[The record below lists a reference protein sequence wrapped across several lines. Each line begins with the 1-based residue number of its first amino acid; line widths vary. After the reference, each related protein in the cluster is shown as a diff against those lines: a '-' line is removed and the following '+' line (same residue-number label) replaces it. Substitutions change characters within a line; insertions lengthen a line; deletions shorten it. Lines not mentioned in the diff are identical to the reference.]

1 MQIDSDHV
9 WNLIPTLKLDR
20 EIVSSPSQAK
30 VEMTSKM
37 TFQPNVLTQL
47 METIS
52 DINNLKVSMKHIIR
66 NKGCAGVDGET
77 IEDLKNWKEQDIEK
91 LREELLSGQYKPQAL
106 RRIKIPK
113 PNGEQRLLSIPTTRD
128 RVVQQA
134 IIQKLTPIYDPTF
147 CEGSYGYRPKR
158 SAHDAIEQAQD
169 YIRKGKNYILEIDIE
184 KFFDRV
190 NQDRLM
196 TDMRRQ
202 IKDQRVL
209 KLLREF
215 LKAGALEN
223 GLVGQARQG
232 VPQGSPMSPLLSN
245 IYLTALDLEL
255 EKRGLS
261 YVRYADDIRVFLGS
275 MKSAERVKASL
286 SKWIQKK
293 LRLTVNT
300 SKSGIY
306 IPSKSIFLGYTITR
320 SQKRLPREKRKL
332 VNAKINTLTKR
343 RTSKRLKDIIQEI
356 NRTMRGWLQYY
367 KLAKIKDFIK
377 SLVYRICRRLRCICL
392 QKLKRFR
399 TRVRFLVSQGINI
412 RLAMKQCKTGQGLMQ
427 MSQREG
433 VRAAMPNRW
442 FHSQGLI
449 NFYEELKR
457 KST

>member
-1 MQIDSDHV
+1 
-9 WNLIPTLKLDR
+9 
-20 EIVSSPSQAK
+20 
-30 VEMTSKM
+30 
-37 TFQPNVLTQL
+37 
-47 METIS
+47 
-52 DINNLKVSMKHIIR
+52 
-66 NKGCAGVDGET
+66 
-77 IEDLKNWKEQDIEK
+77 
-91 LREELLSGQYKPQAL
+91 
-106 RRIKIPK
+106 
-113 PNGEQRLLSIPTTRD
+113 
-128 RVVQQA
+128 
-134 IIQKLTPIYDPTF
+134 
-147 CEGSYGYRPKR
+147 
-158 SAHDAIEQAQD
+158 
-169 YIRKGKNYILEIDIE
+169 
-184 KFFDRV
+184 
-190 NQDRLM
+190 M

-300 SKSGIY
+300 SKSGIDSR
-306 IPSKSIFLGYTITR
+306 SKSNFLGYTITR

-356 NRTMRGWLQYY
+356 NSMMRGWLQYY
-367 KLAKIKDFIK
+367 KLANIKEFIK
-377 SLVYRICRRLRCICL
+377 RLVYRICRRLRCICL
-392 QKLKRFR
+392 QKLKRFK
-399 TRVRFLVSQGINI
+399 TRVRFLVSQGINS
-412 RLAMKQCKTGQGLMQ
+412 RLARKQCKTGQGLMQ

-433 VRAAMPNRW
+433 VKTAMPNRW

-457 KST
+457 KRT